1 MTRKYNVYHLEELL
15 TFSQEG
21 FDEFIKKRKL
31 IHAAGGLVQNT
42 DGDFLFMERN
52 DTMDLPK
59 GKLEKG
65 ESDEEGALREVEE
78 ETGVSGLEI
87 IRPLLETYHTYTMK
101 GEDVIKR
108 TAWYLMHVEGCPT
121 PTPQV
126 EEGISWVKW
135 MSKEEVNTIIPKAYI
150 SVAEVWRKANV

>member
-1 MTRKYNVYHLEELL
+1 MYHLEKLL

-21 FDEFIKKRKL
+21 FDEFIKNRKF

-42 DGDFLFMERN
+42 NGDFLFMERN
-52 DTMDLPK
+52 NTLDLPK

-87 IRPLLETYHTYTMK
+87 IRPLIETYHTYTMN
-101 GEDVIKR
+101 GIDVIKR
-108 TAWYLMHVEGCPT
+108 TAWFLMHVNGAPE

-135 MSKEEVNTIIPKAYI
+135 MSKQEVTSYIEEGYA
-150 SVAEVWRKANV
+150 SVRDVWYSANI